1 MRYVAFVALG
11 LLFFSAVLSAQG
23 SSAKQVKAELINAQG
38 EKIGTAILTEGAKGV
53 KIKLTASKLPPG
65 VHGFHIHAV
74 GKCDPPEFASAGA
87 HFNPEGKKHGL
98 QNPEG
103 PHAGDLPN
111 ITVKQDGTV
120 EVEVVARSVTLG
132 EGKNSLFHPDG
143 TSLMVH
149 ADPDDGKSDPSGHA
163 GARIACG
170 VITR

>member
-1 MRYVAFVALG
+1 MRYVAFVAMSL
-11 LLFFSAVLSAQG
+11 LLFGAALCAQ
-23 SSAKQVKAELINAQG
+23 SAKQAKAELINAQG
-38 EKIGTAILTEGAKGV
+38 EKIGMAILTEEAKGV

-74 GKCDPPEFASAGA
+74 GKCDAPEFASAGA

-120 EVEVVARSVTLG
+120 EVEVVAPSVTLG

-149 ADPDDGKSDPSGHA
+149 ADPDDGKSDPAGHA